1 MDPTYFLS
9 PPPYLPPLVLVDDV
23 DFIVEVRQGA
33 CEAAEM
39 DPTYEL
45 TKLKKKFEIWKRE
58 FKVKGGPTHA
68 ACSMLTGCR
77 YSVCSSNCCSSDGC
91 SSDCCSSGGC
101 GRAS

>member
-1 MDPTYFLS
+1 MQKLGTQMNPTYPLS
-9 PPPYLPPLVLVDDV
+9 PPTSLPPLVLVDDV

-58 FKVKGGPTHA
+58 FKVNKGRSKGG
-68 ACSMLTGCR
+68 R
-77 YSVCSSNCCSSDGC
+77 
-91 SSDCCSSGGC
+91 
-101 GRAS
+101 